1 MPHLISHFLS
11 KFLLNKTSAAL
22 LLLGLTSLLNAVYAQ
37 SSCSSDKQPRAS
49 ALVERFLMAD
59 CGDCWG
65 KAPAGKSPASPIT
78 LDWIVP
84 TKGDD
89 AALSAAAVRDSLTR
103 LGSAMVPAGQTL
115 ERRKASTPATG
126 KTPAALPPVPPVR
139 LRVAHGLGFN
149 GYIGTSIGLYSASSG
164 AKALKKW
171 PQGMTAHI
179 ALIENLPAGAEGSP
193 IARNLVRNYQM
204 SPLNGQTML
213 YKKEREGEQIFFDSR
228 PLSVPEG
235 AKPERLAVVGWLEDA
250 QGNVLQAVGS
260 KCALPL

>member
-1 MPHLISHFLS
+1 MPRQISNFLS
-11 KFLLNKTSAAL
+11 KFHVSQLFGALLVLGLASLTSAAQ
-22 LLLGLTSLLNAVYAQ
+22 AQ

-59 CGDCWG
+59 CSDCWG
-65 KAPAGKSPASPIT
+65 KAAASSKALANVIT

-84 TKGDD
+84 TKSDE
-89 AALSAAAVRDSLTR
+89 AALSAAAIRDSLSR
-103 LGSAMVPAGQTL
+103 LGSAQPPAGQTL
-115 ERRKASTPATG
+115 ERRQATTPATA
-126 KTPAALPPVPPVR
+126 KPLVALPPVR
-139 LRVAHGLGFN
+139 LRVAHGLAFN
-149 GYIGTSIGLYSASSG
+149 GYIGTSIGIYSATNG
-164 AKALKKW
+164 AKALKIW
-171 PQGMTAHI
+171 PQGLTAHI

-204 SPLNGQTML
+204 SALNGQTML
-213 YKKEREGEQIFFDSR
+213 YKKEREGEQLFFDSR

-260 KCALPL
+260 QCATPL

>member
-1 MPHLISHFLS
+1 
-11 KFLLNKTSAAL
+11 
-22 LLLGLTSLLNAVYAQ
+22 
-37 SSCSSDKQPRAS
+37 
-49 ALVERFLMAD
+49 MAD

-65 KAPAGKSPASPIT
+65 QAPAQSPSALASDKALAKSPGQAATRAIL

-84 TKGDD
+84 TNNDD

-103 LGSAMVPAGQTL
+103 LGNAKPPAGQTL
-115 ERRKASTPATG
+115 ERNKAIAQTHSKPQARG
-126 KTPAALPPVPPVR
+126 LNIPKMPSVR

-149 GYIGTSIGLYSASSG
+149 GYIGTSIGLYSSANSTQ
-164 AKALKKW
+164 ALKNW
-171 PQGMTAHI
+171 PQGLTAHI
-179 ALIENLPAGAEGSP
+179 ALVENLPAGAEGSVMP
-193 IARNLVRNYQM
+193 RNLVRNYQM
-204 SPLNGQTML
+204 SALNGQTML

-260 KCALPL
+260 KCAVPL